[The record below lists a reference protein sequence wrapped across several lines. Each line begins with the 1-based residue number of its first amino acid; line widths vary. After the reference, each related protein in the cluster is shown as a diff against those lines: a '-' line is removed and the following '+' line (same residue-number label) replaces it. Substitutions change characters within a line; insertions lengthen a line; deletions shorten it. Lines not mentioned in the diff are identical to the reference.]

1 MKSTRFRML
10 PWLVAV
16 MIVGMLM
23 AWHTSPAQASSA
35 SAGSG
40 PAFYI
45 VKKGD
50 TVSSIAQ
57 RFGVTIKALTTANRI
72 PKDNKI
78 YVGQKL
84 RIPTKASPVTAT
96 PLPPVS
102 KMPTA
107 TPTPSILPTGRPN
120 D

>member
-10 PWLVAV
+10 PWLVSV
-16 MIVGMLM
+16 MIVGMLLP
-23 AWHTSPAQASSA
+23 WHTSAVQASSP

-40 PAFYI
+40 PAYYI

-57 RFGVTIKALTTANRI
+57 RFGVTSRALMDANSIRNPNRI
-72 PKDNKI
+72 QI
-78 YVGQKL
+78 GQRL
-84 RIPTKASPVTAT
+84 RIPAKASVAT
-96 PLPPVS
+96 PTPRAPGA

-107 TPTPSILPTGRPN
+107 TPLPSILPTGRPN

>member
-23 AWHTSPAQASSA
+23 AWHTSPASASSA

-40 PAFYI
+40 PVYYI

-50 TVSSIAQ
+50 SLSSIAQ
-57 RFGVTIKALTTANRI
+57 RFGVTIKALTNANRI

-84 RIPTKASPVTAT
+84 RIPTKASPVTST
-96 PLPPVS
+96 PPAPVS